1 MTMKLSDN
9 ELNILMASL
18 NSLDLREEQKLERT
32 YGSVSALYNK
42 LYSEWEAQR
51 VVPVE

>member
-1 MTMKLSDN
+1 MKLSEN

-18 NSLDLREEQKLERT
+18 NSLDLTEELTLAQT

-42 LYSEWEAQR
+42 LYSEWEAQKSLE
-51 VVPVE
+51 VV

>member
-1 MTMKLSDN
+1 MKLSEN

-18 NSLDLREEQKLERT
+18 NSLDLTEELTLAQT